1 MSKRLFAGIVAT
13 FLLASPLLASAQAPG
28 TGGEP
33 ASNQQLIALYTQLIH
48 LLELIALYTQLIH
61 LLEEEMGSLVATHGG
76 AAPLANTPPT
86 PASSNRSPSSTTS
99 SITHLSWLDDFNK
112 RAPGNGYTPGFGRGG
127 GGGASASAPTPTPT
141 PAPAPYVAKAVHFDG
156 SSGLSFNSLAVWN

>member
-33 ASNQQLIALYTQLIH
+33 ASNQQ
-48 LLELIALYTQLIH
+48 LIALYTQLIH

>member
-33 ASNQQLIALYTQLIH
+33 ASNQQ
-48 LLELIALYTQLIH
+48 LIALYTQLIH

-112 RAPGNGYTPGFGRGG
+112 RAPDNGYTPGFGRGG